1 MNTAPFLEVEHLYI
15 KTTEK
20 SILRDFHCS
29 VRRREILAVVG
40 PSGCGKTTFLRF
52 LGGLL
57 KPEFTANYTQ
67 FHIDGEPANGCLAS
81 PYRQLLFQNAAATL
95 APLRM
100 VKKQLLDFYRF
111 NVKKPE
117 SPDIVQNRLAAAAKT
132 LGLSPADLEKYP
144 LELSGGMAQRASVLF
159 PFLVPPKL
167 LLADEP
173 TASVDSLTEVKMAAS
188 LRQLRQYGT
197 TIVVVTH
204 NLRLAAFLADSLLIC
219 HNGRIEDYGT
229 KNEILHAP
237 HSVYTKEL
245 LRLAYIGRDIHA
257 LIS

>member
-132 LGLSPADLEKYP
+132 LGLSPADLENIR
-144 LELSGGMAQRASVLF
+144 LSCPAAWPNGPPSSS
-159 PFLVPPKL
+159 PF
-167 LLADEP
+167 
-173 TASVDSLTEVKMAAS
+173 SYRRSCFWQMN
-188 LRQLRQYGT
+188 RQLPSIPLQ
-197 TIVVVTH
+197 
-204 NLRLAAFLADSLLIC
+204 
-219 HNGRIEDYGT
+219 
-229 KNEILHAP
+229 K
-237 HSVYTKEL
+237 
-245 LRLAYIGRDIHA
+245 
-257 LIS
+257 